1 MVKDRWIN
9 SELLAKTAN
18 VIIEGPLIKK
28 MELGSMRVLGVS
40 SEDLGF
46 ANFIFKYTN
55 SIDEPLEFELNIPI
69 ELPGNGSEDAKSD
82 SKSNISVS
90 VLSSESMV

>member
-9 SELLAKTAN
+9 SELLAEMVN

-28 MELGSMRVLGVS
+28 IELGSMRVLVVS

-55 SIDEPLEFELNIPI
+55 SIDEPQRYT
-69 ELPGNGSEDAKSD
+69 
-82 SKSNISVS
+82 SVKG
-90 VLSSESMV
+90 LQY

>member
-9 SELLAKTAN
+9 SELLVETAN
-18 VIIEGPLIKK
+18 VVIEGPLIKK
-28 MELGSMRVLGVS
+28 MELWSMRVSGAS

-55 SIDEPLEFELNIPI
+55 SIDEPHKNLVREL
-69 ELPGNGSEDAKSD
+69 ATR
-82 SKSNISVS
+82 V
-90 VLSSESMV
+90 